1 MILMKRYCIA
11 LFAFCLT
18 CILTA
23 DAAERK
29 MAVADDATPQPIV
42 SFTKEQH
49 PAEWYA
55 IQERLWRAEV
65 NRTPAD
71 DEAWINLWHATR
83 YRMMFAD
90 EQEDRDALLAL
101 ADEVHAKTPDSYS
114 DYIIDYWCKGVYGLR
129 EGDVHMAEAIQM
141 RPDRVASYPD
151 YVAWLLRTSDET
163 LLTDILT
170 RWYESGQFSPT
181 LLNYF
186 YNVLVGLDDN
196 AVLFVNGDV
205 PTYACLMLQYAKG
218 LFKDKNVVCCGLLF
232 SASYRKTLCGE
243 LGISELPEP
252 EIYSEQDA
260 KDWEEKA
267 YSRIISETGRPVYF
281 SAVVMNL
288 PSFTDKLYSEG
299 LVYRYSEQRYDNLSA
314 KRLNYE
320 ERYLTD
326 YLWETFSPETYRASA
341 YKLNLNYIP
350 CFKSLLD
357 WYDQTDDK
365 RHYRALHRMMKRIVD
380 RTPNL
385 TDDERQ
391 AYYEEIAR

>member
-11 LFAFCLT
+11 LFAFCPT

-83 YRMMFAD
+83 YRMMFVE
-90 EQEDRDALLAL
+90 EQEDKDVLLAL
-101 ADEVHAKTPDSYS
+101 ADEVHTKVPDSYA
-114 DYIIDYWCKGVYGLR
+114 DYIVDYWCKAVYGLR
-129 EGDVHMAEAIQM
+129 TGDVHMSEAIRM
-141 RPDRVASYPD
+141 RPERIASYPN
-151 YVAWLLRTSDET
+151 YVAWLLRTGDEA

-170 RWYESGQFSPT
+170 RWYQSGQFSAT

-186 YNVLVGLDDN
+186 YNVLVGLDDK
-196 AVLFVNGDV
+196 AILFVNGDV

-218 LFKDKNVVCCGLLF
+218 LFMDKKIICCGLLY
-232 SASYRKTLCGE
+232 SAAYRTQLCRE
-243 LGISELPEP
+243 LSIQELPEP
-252 EIYSEQDA
+252 VRYSEQDTKA
-260 KDWEEKA
+260 WEEKA
-267 YSRIISETGRPVYF
+267 YSQIIHETERPVYF
-281 SAVVMNL
+281 NAVVMNL

-326 YLWETFSPETYRASA
+326 YLWETFSPETYRDSA

>member
-29 MAVADDATPQPIV
+29 MAVADDATPQPVV
-42 SFTKEQH
+42 SFVKEQH

-83 YRMMFAD
+83 YRMMFVE
-90 EQEDRDALLAL
+90 EQEDKDVLLAL
-101 ADEVHAKTPDSYS
+101 ADEVHTKVPDSYA
-114 DYIIDYWCKGVYGLR
+114 DYIVDYWCKAVYGLR
-129 EGDVHMAEAIQM
+129 TGDVHMSEAIRM
-141 RPDRVASYPD
+141 RPERIASYPD
-151 YVAWLLRTSDET
+151 YVAWLLRTGDET

-170 RWYESGQFSPT
+170 RWYQSGQFSAT

-186 YNVLVGLDDN
+186 YNVLVGLDDK
-196 AVLFVNGDV
+196 AILFVNGDV

-218 LFKDKNVVCCGLLF
+218 LFMDKKIICCGLLY
-232 SASYRKTLCGE
+232 SAAYRTQLCRE
-243 LGISELPEP
+243 LSIQELPEP
-252 EIYSEQDA
+252 VCYSEQDTKA
-260 KDWEEKA
+260 WEEKA
-267 YSRIISETGRPVYF
+267 YSQIIHETERPVYF
-281 SAVVMNL
+281 NAVVMNL

-326 YLWETFSPETYRASA
+326 YLWETFSPETYRDSA